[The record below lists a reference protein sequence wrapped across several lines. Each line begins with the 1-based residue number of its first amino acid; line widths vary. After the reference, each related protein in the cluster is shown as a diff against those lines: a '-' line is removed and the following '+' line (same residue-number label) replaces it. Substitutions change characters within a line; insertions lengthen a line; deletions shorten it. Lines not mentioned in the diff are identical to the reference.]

1 MDRKLKLVLFT
12 NRICSTEALKSV
24 GCIVAGGAT
33 SMHYGMHILGLLA
46 DRLKSK
52 WLLLGNVSL
61 AHQLWEK
68 SWSISAKVEK
78 STGGVVME
86 G

>member
-1 MDRKLKLVLFT
+1 
-12 NRICSTEALKSV
+12 
-24 GCIVAGGAT
+24 
-33 SMHYGMHILGLLA
+33 MHYGMHILKLLA

-61 AHQLWEK
+61 VHQLWEK

-78 STGGVVME
+78 SSGVVMK
-86 G
+86 GCPLIHQQMKTDIKDG